1 MTLLYWQEKIADNKS
16 PLINMTLKELLTEE
30 PTSSEADS
38 QGFAKFIKFKME
50 PVFEYTLYVIGI
62 VIILAGAIDAVAL
75 GVNGAIIKKKRTPD
89 EVLTMMRIR
98 LSETISLGL
107 TFILGAEVIKTF
119 RVPNIYQLIKVA
131 LLVLLRQL
139 ITYFL
144 DRDVARLRKEF
155 PNLMK
160 TSK

>member
-1 MTLLYWQEKIADNKS
+1 
-16 PLINMTLKELLTEE
+16 MTLKEFLTDE
-30 PTSSEADS
+30 PTSSEGDP
-38 QGFAKFIKFKME
+38 QGFTKFIKFKIE

-160 TSK
+160 PSK

>member
-1 MTLLYWQEKIADNKS
+1 
-16 PLINMTLKELLTEE
+16 MTLKELLTDE
-30 PTSSEADS
+30 PTSSEGDS
-38 QGFAKFIKFKME
+38 QGFAKFVKFKME

-155 PNLMK
+155 PGLMK
-160 TSK
+160 KSKA